1 MHVCTVPRARYQG
14 SALDPP
20 CRGLFPAGGFP
31 LRGAFPLRV
40 VLFVCVPCWHLRRA
54 LNMYPALY
62 FRIESYACLLSRGA
76 VDGRVD
82 GRAIVCEH
90 TNSPRGVYDLRKKT
104 MKTLLGG
111 FAL

>member
-1 MHVCTVPRARYQG
+1 
-14 SALDPP
+14 
-20 CRGLFPAGGFP
+20 
-31 LRGAFPLRV
+31 
-40 VLFVCVPCWHLRRA
+40 
-54 LNMYPALY
+54 MYY
-62 FRIESYACLLSRGA
+62 FIRIESYACLLSRGA